1 MKARPDTNEREMQ
14 LRLFRNRLYCAFLR
28 WAPKAPKPV
37 IENMVE
43 LQLSRITPE
52 EIIMHPVSQMLIQQ
66 AEAIDGYSVDTL
78 IKDLLGNRVKL
89 VNYTKAAEAV
99 DVKHKTIATWVSRG
113 VLKRYGTGGTGA
125 RVNLYE
131 LMQIF
136 LNPPKDDKPPRKR
149 RTVTKTQEAR
159 I

>member
-1 MKARPDTNEREMQ
+1 MQ
-14 LRLFRNRLYCAFLR
+14 LRLFKNRLYCAFLR

-43 LQLSRITPE
+43 LQLLRITPE

-66 AEAIDGYSVDTL
+66 AEAVEGYSVDTL

-89 VNYTKAAEAV
+89 VNYAQAAKAV
-99 DVKHKTIATWVSRG
+99 DVKHTTIAMWVSRG
-113 VLKRYGTGGTGA
+113 VLKRYGTGGAGA

-131 LMQIF
+131 LMQMF
-136 LNPPKDDKPPRKR
+136 LNPPKDGKPPRKQ
-149 RTVTKTQEAR
+149 RTVTQPEVRA
-159 I
+159 

>member
-1 MKARPDTNEREMQ
+1 MDTDEREMQ
-14 LRLFRNRLYCAFLR
+14 SRLFRNRLYCAFLR

-43 LQLSRITPE
+43 LQLSHIKPK

>member
-14 LRLFRNRLYCAFLR
+14 LRLFKNRLYCALMR
-28 WAPKAPKPV
+28 WAPKAPWQV

-52 EIIMHPVSQMLIQQ
+52 EIMHPVSQMLIQQ

-89 VNYTKAAEAV
+89 VNYAKAAEEV
-99 DVKHKTIATWVSRG
+99 GVRHNTIAIWVSRG
-113 VLKRYGTGGTGA
+113 VLKRYGTGGAGA

-131 LMQIF
+131 VMQMF
-136 LNPPKDDKPPRKR
+136 LNPPKEGKPPRKQ
-149 RTVTKTQEAR
+149 RTVTQTEAR
-159 I
+159 A

>member
-28 WAPKAPKPV
+28 WAPQAPKPV

-89 VNYTKAAEAV
+89 VNYAKAAEEV
-99 DVKHKTIATWVSRG
+99 GVRHNTIAIWVSRG
-113 VLKRYGTGGTGA
+113 VLKRYGTGGAGA

-131 LMQIF
+131 VMQMF
-136 LNPPKDDKPPRKR
+136 LNPPKEGKPPRKQ
-149 RTVTKTQEAR
+149 RTVTQTEAR
-159 I
+159 A